1 MAELAAGAL
10 AAEQVL
16 STAAQATAAYTVAQP
31 TNGLKAVF
39 SQIATSAADGT
50 RASLVRSHHSL
61 TVVGNRA
68 YIFGGRTSSNNKLAD
83 NEIHV
88 VALPVSREET
98 AKGSDYRLI
107 PALPLVEHEGVPS
120 ARSDHAACAS
130 NGRVAV
136 FGGADEAGALVQDTT
151 IWLFDVEKSAWH
163 ALRAETSTSLP
174 PPARKEAKLFAQGND
189 FVLYGGQDEGGVPL
203 EDVWRFNYESKTWT
217 PLPDAPAVTSN
228 AAFADDTLYLIAG
241 NDDLSSSLHFLDTSH
256 HAEGP
261 QATWESIIFPTNPLA
276 PGPRPRENGGLLHV
290 STGYGRNYLLYFFG
304 ERSTASSPTAS
315 GEEKTPPSSS
325 KPTQWSDMWTLQLPS
340 SDVAHKS
347 TSISEAVQPAKIK
360 DGIRALFGASGKHT
374 WAEVQVRPPGDVS
387 GHTGKLHPGP
397 RGFFGYDVIEKG
409 NSVVV
414 WGGVDAKGETEGD
427 GWIIRLE

>member
-1 MAELAAGAL
+1 MAEIAAGAL

-31 TNGLKAVF
+31 TNGLKAAF
-39 SQIATSAADGT
+39 FQIATSAPDGT

-88 VALPVSREET
+88 VALPTSQDQT

-130 NGRVAV
+130 HGRVAI
-136 FGGADEAGALVQDTT
+136 FGGADEAGALVQDAT

-163 ALRAETSTSLP
+163 ALKPETSTSLP
-174 PPARKEAKLFAQGND
+174 PPARKEARLFAQDND
-189 FVLYGGQDEGGVPL
+189 FILYGGKDEGGVPL
-203 EDVWRFNYESKTWT
+203 EDVWRFNYESKTWI

-228 AAFADDTLYLIAG
+228 AAFADGTLYLIAG
-241 NDDLSSSLHFLDTSH
+241 NDDLSSSLHFLDTNH
-256 HAEGP
+256 HAGGP
-261 QATWESIIFPTNPLA
+261 QANWESITFPTNPLA

-304 ERSTASSPTAS
+304 ERSTTSSPRPA
-315 GEEKTPPSSS
+315 
-325 KPTQWSDMWTLQLPS
+325 WSDMWTLQLPS

-347 TSISEAVQPAKIK
+347 TSLSEAVQPAKIK

-374 WAEVQVRPPGDVS
+374 WAEVMVKPPGDVS
-387 GHTGKLHPGP
+387 GHAGKLHPGP
-397 RGFFGYDVIEKG
+397 RGFFGYDVMGTG
-409 NSVVV
+409 NGVVV

-427 GWIIRLE
+427 GWIIQLE

>member
-1 MAELAAGAL
+1 MAEIAAGAL

-31 TNGLKAVF
+31 TNGLKAAF
-39 SQIATSAADGT
+39 FQIATSAPDGT

-88 VALPVSREET
+88 VALPTSQDQT

-130 NGRVAV
+130 RGRVAI
-136 FGGADEAGALVQDTT
+136 FGGADEAGALVQDAT

-163 ALRAETSTSLP
+163 ALRAEASTSLP
-174 PPARKEAKLFAQGND
+174 PPARKEARLFAQDND
-189 FVLYGGQDEGGVPL
+189 FILYGGKDEGGVPL
-203 EDVWRFNYESKTWT
+203 EDVWRFNYDSKTWT

-228 AAFADDTLYLIAG
+228 AAFADGTLYLIAG
-241 NDDLSSSLHFLDTSH
+241 NDDLSSSLHFLDTNH
-256 HAEGP
+256 HADGP
-261 QATWESIIFPTNPLA
+261 QVSWESIIFPTNPLA

-304 ERSTASSPTAS
+304 ERS
-315 GEEKTPPSSS
+315 
-325 KPTQWSDMWTLQLPS
+325 WSDMWTLQLPS

-347 TSISEAVQPAKIK
+347 TSLSEAVQPAKIK
-360 DGIRALFGASGKHT
+360 DAIRALFGASGKHT
-374 WAEVQVRPPGDVS
+374 WAEVQVKPPGDVS
-387 GHTGKLHPGP
+387 GHAGKLHPGP
-397 RGFFGYDVIEKG
+397 RGFFGYDVMGTG

-427 GWIIRLE
+427 GWIIQLE